1 MAGAENIINEIM
13 QEARDKADGIV
24 ASANAEA
31 DAARA
36 AAKKE
41 YDAYVAKAK
50 EAAEREAGEW
60 AKRVESQ
67 TALRRRQATLA
78 AKQEIIESVIDGA
91 YARLAGQ
98 EDAEYFRMILTLV
111 GKNAQ
116 KDEGEILFSEKD
128 LTRLPEGFAKELAKA
143 AEGAGGTLKI
153 SDTPAKIENGFILRY
168 GGIDENCTLEALF
181 AEKREA
187 LADRVREVLW

>member
-13 QEARDKADGIV
+13 QEAESKADSII

-41 YDAYVAKAK
+41 YEASIAKAK

-67 TALRRRQATLA
+67 TALRRRQAVLA

-91 YARLAGQ
+91 YERLAGQ
-98 EDAEYFRMILTLV
+98 GDAEYFQMILTLAR
-111 GKNAQ
+111 KNAQ

-128 LTRLPEGFAKELAKA
+128 LARLPEGFAEELAKA
-143 AEGAGGTLKI
+143 AEGAGGTLKV

-168 GGIDENCTLEALF
+168 GGIDENCTLAALF
-181 AEKREA
+181 AEKREN

>member
-13 QEARDKADGIV
+13 QEAKSKADGIV
-24 ASANAEA
+24 ASASAEA

-41 YDAYVAKAK
+41 YDASLAKAK
-50 EAAEREAGEW
+50 DAAEREAGEW

-67 TALRRRQATLA
+67 TALRRRQAALA

-91 YARLAGQ
+91 YERLADQGD
-98 EDAEYFRMILTLV
+98 EDYFRMILTLV
-111 GKNAQ
+111 RKNAQ
-116 KDEGEILFSEKD
+116 SEEGEILFSKKD
-128 LTRLPEGFAKELAKA
+128 LSRLPEGFAEKLAEA
-143 AEGAGGTLKI
+143 AEGAGGKLRI
-153 SDTPAKIENGFILRY
+153 SDAPAKIENGFILRY